1 MSEDIYQNC
10 VTQAVGLW
18 AYTFNNTTKLLYGAT
33 WGASEKADENDI
45 SESEVA
51 VFFDSITLLETT
63 LYSQISRMAPDDFED
78 IKTGLEAMRNNWQ
91 LSMGGKDFSLFLII
105 SLCASSMNV
114 IDRIMAVIQTW
125 DVEEPDE
132 S

>member
-33 WGASEKADENDI
+33 WGAAEKADENDI

-63 LYSQISRMAPDDFED
+63 LYGQISKMAPDDFED

-114 IDRIMAVIQTW
+114 IDRIMSVIQTW
-125 DVEEPDE
+125 DVEESDGA
-132 S
+132 